1 MLLLLGSY
9 PIKITETITRRTTS
23 IKALKS
29 EGRTNERRVS
39 ELISRTII
47 CKYKQNHT

>member
-9 PIKITETITRRTTS
+9 PIKITEI

-47 CKYKQNHT
+47 CKYKQSHT